1 MMSSKKSSGR
11 TEIANLYIES
21 EPSDPINNN
30 LYSREK
36 STKNKKQINLL
47 LEQVLFKIQNFHAC

>member
-21 EPSDPINNN
+21 KPSDPINNN

>member
-21 EPSDPINNN
+21 ESSDPINNN